1 MTSETISETFTLVG
15 TLLSLS
21 LPSLEM
27 VKNDLNH
34 VRDDVFSNMI
44 MPVEPL
50 RSANIKIKIKQQKML
65 FLIVL

>member
-1 MTSETISETFTLVG
+1 MKSETISETFTLVG

-50 RSANIKIKIKQQKML
+50 RSANI
-65 FLIVL
+65 